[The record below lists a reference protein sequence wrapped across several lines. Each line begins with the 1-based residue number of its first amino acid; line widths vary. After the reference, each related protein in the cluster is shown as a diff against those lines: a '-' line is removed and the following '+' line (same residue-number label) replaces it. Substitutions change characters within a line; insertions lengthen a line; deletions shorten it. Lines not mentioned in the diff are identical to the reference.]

1 MQGDGAY
8 ESGSLFRLSLS
19 AVEDFEEIR
28 SCNLVCGTYCT
39 VRSAVYRAIE
49 QYSTVLYVQFEWAL
63 PSSRG
68 ASGFQAIRFIS
79 HNF

>member
-1 MQGDGAY
+1 MQGDGAC
-8 ESGSLFRLSLS
+8 ESGSLFLS

-39 VRSAVYRAIE
+39 VRSAVYRATE

-63 PSSRG
+63 FLGVVEPWAFKLY
-68 ASGFQAIRFIS
+68 AS
-79 HNF
+79 